1 MNEIT
6 MIVFILLSAGYGMY
20 MHKQGIREGA
30 ARTVNKLHEMKVICY
45 DNEGNIKPNPFFQE
59 V

>member
-1 MNEIT
+1 
-6 MIVFILLSAGYGMY
+6 MIVVILLSAGYGMY

-59 V
+59 D